1 MAARMPARDPGV
13 LRRAV
18 IWLLC
23 LGPFFFLSYGFANWV
38 AGQRASVGVLV
49 FDWEHGMPLWPWTI
63 IPYWSIDLL
72 YGLSFLLPRTRRGLD
87 CHALRL
93 LTAQVLAVACFLL
106 FPLRFSF
113 ERPMLDGFFGLLFD
127 LLMGFDK
134 PFNQAP
140 SLHIALLVILWVA
153 YGRYASGA
161 WRWLLHGWFALI
173 GVSVLTTWQHHFIDV
188 PTGALL
194 GFFCVWLWPRE
205 VRSPLQAWR
214 LSDDPQRRRL
224 AGLYGAGALLCL
236 LLALGGVGPWLWLCW
251 PAVSLALVALCYLGI
266 GPVGFQKRLD
276 GRHSTA
282 VAWLLAPYWLVAWL
296 NARWW
301 TRRHPQPDEVL
312 PGLWLGRLP
321 DWRRPQHAPSLAIL
335 DLCAELP
342 CTARTRR
349 YDCLPLL
356 DLVAPSAEQCRQ
368 GAERI
373 RQLHAEGPLL
383 VCCAL
388 GYSRSATL
396 VAAWLLI
403 AGHAATVEDALA
415 QIRRARPQV
424 VLKAE
429 HLAVL
434 AQIAGQPHIPEE
446 VSHVG

>member
-13 LRRAV
+13 LRRGV

-236 LLALGGVGPWLWLCW
+236 LLALGGAGPWLWLCW

-296 NARWW
+296 NARWG

-342 CTARTRR
+342 CTALTRR

-396 VAAWLLI
+396 VAAWLLST
-403 AGHAATVEDALA
+403 GHAATVEDALA

>member
-1 MAARMPARDPGV
+1 MASMPARDPGV

-18 IWLLC
+18 IWLLF

-38 AGQRASVGVLV
+38 AAQRESVGVLV
-49 FDWEHGMPLWPWTI
+49 FGWERGTPLWPWTI

-72 YGLSFLLPRTRRGLD
+72 YGLSFLLPRTKRGLD

-93 LTAQVLAVACFLL
+93 LTAQVIAVACFLL

-113 ERPMLDGFFGLLFD
+113 ERPMLEGFFGVLFD

-173 GVSVLTTWQHHFIDV
+173 GLSVLTTWQHHFIDV

-194 GFFCVWLWPRE
+194 GFLCVWLWPRE
-205 VRSPLQAWR
+205 VRSPLQVWS
-214 LSDDPQRRRL
+214 LSGDPQRRRL
-224 AGLYGAGALLCL
+224 AAIYAGGALLCL
-236 LLALGGVGPWLWLCW
+236 VLALAGGGLWLWLCW

-266 GPVGFQKRLD
+266 GTVGFQKRLD
-276 GRHSTA
+276 GRHSVA
-282 VAWLLAPYWLVAWL
+282 VSWLLAPYWPGAWL
-296 NARWW
+296 NACWW

-321 DWRRPQHAPSLAIL
+321 DWYKPRHLPSLSIL

-342 CTARTRR
+342 CTALTRR
-349 YDCLPLL
+349 YECLPLL
-356 DLVAPSAEQCRQ
+356 DLVAPSVEQCRQ
-368 GAERI
+368 GADLIQRM
-373 RQLHAEGPLL
+373 RAEGPVL

-403 AGHAATVEDALA
+403 CGRAATLEEALA
-415 QIRRARPQV
+415 QVRLARPHV

-429 HLAVL
+429 QLAVL
-434 AQIAGQPHIPEE
+434 AQVAGQPNLSQE

>member
-1 MAARMPARDPGV
+1 MTPLPARDPGV

-18 IWLLC
+18 IWLLF

-38 AGQRASVGVLV
+38 AAQRESVGVLV
-49 FDWEHGMPLWPWTI
+49 FDWERGTPLWPWTI

-72 YGLSFLLPRTRRGLD
+72 YGLSFLLPRTKRGLD

-93 LTAQVLAVACFLL
+93 LTAQVVAVACFLL

-113 ERPMLDGFFGLLFD
+113 ERPMQEGFFGVLFD

-173 GVSVLTTWQHHFIDV
+173 GLSVLTTWQHHFIDV

-194 GFFCVWLWPRE
+194 GFLCVWLWPRE
-205 VRSPLQAWR
+205 VRSPLQAWS
-214 LSDDPQRRRL
+214 LSADPQRRRL
-224 AGLYGAGALLCL
+224 AAIYGVGALLCL
-236 LLALGGVGPWLWLCW
+236 VLALAGGGLWLWLGW
-251 PAVSLALVALCYLGI
+251 PAASLALVALCYLGI
-266 GPVGFQKRLD
+266 GTVGFQKRLD
-276 GRHSTA
+276 GRHSVA
-282 VAWLLAPYWLVAWL
+282 VSWLLAPYWLGAWL
-296 NARWW
+296 NACWW

-321 DWRRPQHAPSLAIL
+321 DWYQPRHLPSLSIL

-342 CTARTRR
+342 CTALTRR
-349 YDCLPLL
+349 YECLPLL
-356 DLVAPSAEQCRQ
+356 DLVAPSVEQCRQ
-368 GAERI
+368 GADLIQRM
-373 RQLHAEGPLL
+373 HAEGPVL

-403 AGHAATVEDALA
+403 SGRAATLEDALA

-429 HLAVL
+429 QLAVL
-434 AQIAGQPHIPEE
+434 AQIAGQPNLSQE

>member
-1 MAARMPARDPGV
+1 MASLPLREPGV

-38 AGQRASVGVLV
+38 AGQRESVGVLV
-49 FDWEHGMPLWPWTI
+49 FDWERGMPLWPWTI

-93 LTAQVLAVACFLL
+93 LTAQVVAVACFLL

-153 YGRYASGA
+153 YGRYAQGFT
-161 WRWLLHGWFALI
+161 RWLLHGWFALI
-173 GVSVLTTWQHHFIDV
+173 GLSVLTTWQHHFIDV

-205 VRSPLQAWR
+205 VRSPWQAWS
-214 LSDDPQRRRL
+214 LSDNPQRRRL
-224 AGLYGAGALLCL
+224 AGLYAAGSLLCL
-236 LLALGGVGPWLWLCW
+236 VLALAGGGPWLWLCW
-251 PAVSLALVALCYLGI
+251 PAVSLALVVLCYLGI

-282 VAWLLAPYWLVAWL
+282 VAWLLAPYWLGAWL

-301 TRRHPQPDEVL
+301 TRHHPQPDEVL

-321 DWRRPQHAPSLAIL
+321 DWYKPWHLPSLAIL

-342 CTARTRR
+342 CTALTRR
-349 YDCLPLL
+349 YDCLPWL

-368 GAERI
+368 GAELI
-373 RQLHAEGPLL
+373 DQLHRDGPLL

-403 AGHAATVEDALA
+403 SGRSATVEEALA
-415 QIRRARPQV
+415 LIRQARPQV

-429 HLAVL
+429 QRAVL
-434 AQIAGQPHIPEE
+434 AQIAGQPHLPEE
-446 VSHVG
+446 VSHAG

>member
-1 MAARMPARDPGV
+1 MTGLPAREPGL

-18 IWLLC
+18 LWLLF

-38 AGQRASVGVLV
+38 TGQRESVGVLV
-49 FDWEHGMPLWPWTI
+49 FDWERGMPLWPWTI

-93 LTAQVLAVACFLL
+93 LSAQVIAVSCFLL

-113 ERPMLDGFFGLLFD
+113 ERPPLEGFFGLLFD

-153 YGRYASGA
+153 YGRYAQGFT
-161 WRWLLHGWFALI
+161 RWLLHGWFALI
-173 GVSVLTTWQHHFIDV
+173 GLSVLTTWQHHFIDV
-188 PTGALL
+188 PTGALV
-194 GFFCVWLWPRE
+194 GFLCVWMWPRE
-205 VRSPLQAWR
+205 VTSPLRAWK

-224 AGLYGAGALLCL
+224 AAFYGAGALLCG
-236 LLALGGVGPWLWLCW
+236 LLALAAGGLCLLLLW
-251 PAVSLALVALCYLGI
+251 PAVALALVAACYLGI

-276 GRHSTA
+276 GRHSVA
-282 VAWLLAPYWLVAWL
+282 VSWLLAPYWLGAWL

-301 TRRHPQPDEVL
+301 TRQHPQPDEVL
-312 PGLWLGRLP
+312 PGVWLGRLP
-321 DWRRPQHAPSLAIL
+321 DWYKPRHLPSLAIL

-342 CTARTRR
+342 CTALARR
-349 YDCLPLL
+349 YECLPLL
-356 DLVAPSAEQCRQ
+356 DLVAPGAEQCRR
-368 GAERI
+368 GAELI
-373 RQLHAEGPLL
+373 DQLHSDGPLL

-396 VAAWLLI
+396 LAAWLLLS
-403 AGHAATVEDALA
+403 GRAASVEAAVAL
-415 QIRRARPQV
+415 IRQARPQI
-424 VLKAE
+424 VLGTE
-429 HLAVL
+429 QLNVL
-434 AQIAGQPHIPEE
+434 AQLAGQPQLPKELH
-446 VSHVG
+446 HAG

>member
-1 MAARMPARDPGV
+1 MPARDPGV

-18 IWLLC
+18 IWLVF
-23 LGPFFFLSYGFANWV
+23 LGPFFFASYGFANW
-38 AGQRASVGVLV
+38 AAAQREAVGVWV
-49 FDWEHGMPLWPWTI
+49 FDWERGMPLWPWTI

-72 YGLSFLLPRTRRGLD
+72 YGLSFLLPRTRRELD
-87 CHALRL
+87 SHALRL
-93 LTAQVLAVACFLL
+93 LSAQVIAVSCFLL

-113 ERPMLDGFFGLLFD
+113 ERPALEGVFGWLFD

-153 YGRYASGA
+153 YGRYAGGL

-173 GVSVLTTWQHHFIDV
+173 GLSVLTTWQHHFIDV
-188 PTGALL
+188 PTGALAGWL
-194 GFFCVWLWPRE
+194 CVWLWPRE
-205 VRSPLQAWR
+205 GRSPIAAWK
-214 LSDDPQRRRL
+214 LSGDPRRL
-224 AGLYGAGALLCL
+224 RLAAFYAIGSALCAWLASAAGGA
-236 LLALGGVGPWLWLCW
+236 WLWLCW

-266 GPVGFQKRLD
+266 GAEGFQKRAD
-276 GRHSTA
+276 GRHSLA
-282 VAWLLAPYWLVAWL
+282 VSWLLAPYLLAAWI
-296 NARWW
+296 NSRAW

-321 DWRRPQHAPSLAIL
+321 GAADLAARPDLAVL

-342 CTARTRR
+342 CAAHGEGYAT
-349 YDCLPLL
+349 LPLL
-356 DLVAPSAEQCRQ
+356 DLLAP
-368 GAERI
+368 GAEECRI
-373 RQLHAEGPLL
+373 GAELIETLRRHGPLL

-388 GYSRSATL
+388 GYSRSATV

-403 AGHAATVEDALA
+403 SGRAATVDDAVA
-415 QIRRARPQV
+415 QLRRARPQV

-429 HLAVL
+429 QLAVL
-434 AQIAGQPHIPEE
+434 AQIAGQPHEPQE